1 MSWFE
6 KAKTV
11 LIEALDIQDD
21 DRDKAAER
29 EGAASGSGGKSGGL
43 SDSGAS
49 GPAAA
54 SVSQTPASDT
64 PKPTF
69 FDNPHANEMVTIP
82 PRASDPAVTTPTP
95 TSTSAA
101 TGMGGNP
108 YAKRQSATSDSVDL
122 LSSPSPTSPEGDAAS
137 AMENSESSLELIT
150 ATTASEIEMSPD
162 TEPSLP
168 DSIVII
174 ASNETSDNAEGD
186 GEDDDDDED
195 DGTQLERHLED
206 HLNDSTKTMKALV
219 FSDTQAAANVTG
231 GADSDSTQSFE
242 DIQMQMSLKDKAGG
256 QGQMGAEGGAKAEM
270 VDQSYSSTSSDIEI
284 ISNPNGDSS
293 TNSTT
298 TRTSPQ
304 KFKELGSSR
313 SGAGTGS
320 GLAGQVLKTKGHYRE
335 PSEISLLSE
344 DSQSELDKLV
354 NRISELNQVIEAREQ
369 RLLQSERQNAELL
382 ERNQEL
388 RASVEAAANS
398 ANSPDAAEA
407 VQRLSALE
415 KKFQT
420 SIRER
425 DALRIQIKSL
435 KDELLNKIPK
445 DELAECNE
453 MIAALQSEGEK
464 LSKEIL
470 QQSIIIKKLRAKE
483 KTSDTLLKKNGDQIS
498 LLSSESERLK
508 KSLAA
513 KEEMERSQIEAVGRM
528 THEKRRV
535 DEENAECRSRVED
548 LQSKLSALQSSF
560 DGVRGDLVKRT
571 RVEQDSL
578 RAENQEYVQQLGDMR
593 EKLRHAEH
601 SLAKRE
607 QQLREENRQLLRRLE
622 AAELRAESSTQELSV
637 TTTPLIRQIESLQKT
652 LNQRTASWNKEEQL
666 LLQRAEDAQLQL
678 RSVQQLE
685 SVQNEKQELLRTRC
699 GLLEAKLSS
708 ALAEAESAI
717 MSLRQLEHDASLKES
732 AHSRQLATLLEELQ
746 VHQERIV
753 GLEELQCQQQEQQHA
768 DAGAEAE
775 QEAVKRQPVPSLLTV
790 EAVKASS
797 EMQPQKVPV
806 EHSPPLSLADG
817 SGSTEEAMMGGIIDW
832 QTVSLGH
839 PLGQLC
845 DGSLASYPQDDLD
858 CASNSGRN
866 QSGII
871 QGVHLSFMAGN
882 TTTLEHLQSLLKQ
895 RDGELTHLQWE
906 LSRLQ
911 AEREVFDGEISHLT
925 IELETMKEKMQSYET
940 MEKCYEDLQHRY
952 DALLQMYG
960 EKVER
965 TEELELDLV
974 ELKSAYKLQID
985 ELLANPPPNLQRPA
999 KQT

>member
-832 QTVSLGH
+832 QT
-839 PLGQLC
+839 
-845 DGSLASYPQDDLD
+845 DDLD

>member
-21 DRDKAAER
+21 DRDKAAEKD
-29 EGAASGSGGKSGGL
+29 GVTAGSGGGGGSGGS
-43 SDSGAS
+43 SDTGATSSGA
-49 GPAAA
+49 AL
-54 SVSQTPASDT
+54 VSQTTSSDT
-64 PKPTF
+64 PTF

-101 TGMGGNP
+101 MGMGNP
-108 YAKRQSATSDSVDL
+108 YAKRHSATSDSVDL

-150 ATTASEIEMSPD
+150 ATTASEMEMSPD

-168 DSIVII
+168 GSIVII

-186 GEDDDDDED
+186 GEDDDDDD

-231 GADSDSTQSFE
+231 ADSDSTQSFE
-242 DIQMQMSLKDKAGG
+242 DIQMQMSHKDKAGG
-256 QGQMGAEGGAKAEM
+256 KGQGQDGEGEAKAEV

-304 KFKELGSSR
+304 KFKELGSSSSR
-313 SGAGTGS
+313 SGAGTGT
-320 GLAGQVLKTKGHYRE
+320 GLTGQVLKPKGHHRE

-483 KTSDTLLKKNGDQIS
+483 KTSDTLLKKNGEQIS

-513 KEEMERSQIEAVGRM
+513 KEEMERTQIEAVGRM

-535 DEENAECRSRVED
+535 DEENADCRSRVED

-666 LLQRAEDAQLQL
+666 LIQRADDAQLQL

-699 GLLEAKLSS
+699 SLLEAKLSS
-708 ALAEAESAI
+708 ALAEVESAR
-717 MSLRQLEHDASLKES
+717 MALSQLEHDASLKES
-732 AHSRQLATLLEELQ
+732 SHSRKLATLQEQLQ
-746 VHQERIV
+746 AHQERIV
-753 GLEELQCQQQEQQHA
+753 GLEEQQQCQQRQQQQKA
-768 DAGAEAE
+768 DAEAE
-775 QEAVKRQPVPSLLTV
+775 RETLQRQPMPSLLTV

-797 EMQPQKVPV
+797 EMQPHKSPV
-806 EHSPPLSLADG
+806 HSPHSALRQHSPPLSLADE
-817 SGSTEEAMMGGIIDW
+817 SGSTEDAMMGGIIDW
-832 QTVSLGH
+832 QT
-839 PLGQLC
+839 
-845 DGSLASYPQDDLD
+845 DDLD

-911 AEREVFDGEISHLT
+911 AERGVLDGEISHLT
-925 IELETMKEKMQSYET
+925 IELETMKEKMQSYEA

-999 KQT
+999 KHT

>member
-21 DRDKAAER
+21 DRDKGAEKD
-29 EGAASGSGGKSGGL
+29 GAASGSGGGSTGSSDTGAASSGGAP
-43 SDSGAS
+43 AS
-49 GPAAA
+49 L
-54 SVSQTPASDT
+54 TTASDT
-64 PKPTF
+64 PTF

-101 TGMGGNP
+101 TGMGNL

-150 ATTASEIEMSPD
+150 ATTASEMEMSPD

-186 GEDDDDDED
+186 GEDDDDDE
-195 DGTQLERHLED
+195 GTQLERRLED

-219 FSDTQAAANVTG
+219 FSDTQAASNVT

-242 DIQMQMSLKDKAGG
+242 DIQMQMSHKEKAGG
-256 QGQMGAEGGAKAEM
+256 PGQGLGREGVDAEGEGKAEV

-313 SGAGTGS
+313 SGTMAGTGTGT
-320 GLAGQVLKTKGHYRE
+320 GLAGQVLKPKGHHRE

-415 KKFQT
+415 KRFQT

-445 DELAECNE
+445 NELAECNE

-483 KTSDTLLKKNGDQIS
+483 KTSDTLLKKNGEQIS

-528 THEKRRV
+528 TNEKRRV

-560 DGVRGDLVKRT
+560 DGVKGDLVKRT

-578 RAENQEYVQQLGDMR
+578 RAENQEYVQQLADMR

-622 AAELRAESSTQELSV
+622 SAELRAESSTQELSV

-666 LLQRAEDAQLQL
+666 LLQRADDAQLQL

-708 ALAEAESAI
+708 ALAEAESAR
-717 MSLRQLEHDASLKES
+717 MSLRQLEHDASLKEN
-732 AHSRQLATLLEELQ
+732 AHSRQLATLQAQLEVQ
-746 VHQERIV
+746 QQRIE
-753 GLEELQCQQQEQQHA
+753 GLEEQQSQQRQQQLNAKA
-768 DAGAEAE
+768 DAEAE
-775 QEAVKRQPVPSLLTV
+775 AVAEAVQEALHQQPMPSLLTV

-806 EHSPPLSLADG
+806 QPPYSTLRQHSPPLSLADD

-832 QTVSLGH
+832 QT
-839 PLGQLC
+839 
-845 DGSLASYPQDDLD
+845 DDLD

-911 AEREVFDGEISHLT
+911 AERGVLDGEISHLT
-925 IELETMKEKMQSYET
+925 IELETMKEKMQSYEA

-985 ELLANPPPNLQRPA
+985 ELLANPPPNLQRPT